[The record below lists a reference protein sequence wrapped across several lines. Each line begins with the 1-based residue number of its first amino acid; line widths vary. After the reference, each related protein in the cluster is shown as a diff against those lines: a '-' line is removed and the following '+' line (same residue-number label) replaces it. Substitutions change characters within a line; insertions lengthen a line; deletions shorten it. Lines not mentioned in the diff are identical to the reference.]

1 MAFATGGTAVGDT
14 TTRSSPSSCAL
25 RRAAEVGIISAVP
38 SGNTARTSL
47 ARIDSL
53 TFSRRLD
60 LRGGK
65 LRPGIMRFVDYSPTY
80 VKSTPQLPQSL
91 LAPLMWGGME
101 ARNAILPAIGNRRC
115 SVQTR
120 RND

>member
-14 TTRSSPSSCAL
+14 TTRSRPSSCAR
-25 RRAAEVGIISAVP
+25 RRAAAVGIISAVP

-65 LRPGIMRFVDYSPTY
+65 LRPGIMRYVDYSPAY
-80 VKSTPQLPQSL
+80 YECTPVTSQS
-91 LAPLMWGGME
+91 PGY
-101 ARNAILPAIGNRRC
+101 IGIC
-115 SVQTR
+115 TA
-120 RND
+120 